1 MTPMR
6 RSPAAHVFVTTA
18 ALAAAALVLTVELL
32 VAPLIGLA
40 DNGDYEKVMGPVGF
54 QYRET
59 SFDAK
64 YLRYVV
70 RDFAFAPPGWYRS
83 GYRTSEIL
91 VAGLARRVGPAFAPR
106 GPFDIRILGALHIL
120 LFLMALF
127 LLVTAC
133 RDLAPAAQWVAAALL
148 VFCFTDV
155 GYAGPFNSFYSQTA
169 SLLFLLL
176 TVGAGAL
183 AIRRGG
189 LSGGL
194 VLAYFLCA
202 ALFVA
207 SKPQESIQGPL
218 VAIFGLR
225 LGSPVPGPLW
235 RRPVAW
241 LAAALCVFS
250 LWYYRQAPQ
259 ESIRNVGLFHTFF
272 LEVLPHSPD
281 AGRDLDELGLDR
293 DLAKYSGT
301 NAYAPGTPIADP
313 DFAARFFDR
322 FDYGSLVRFYLAH
335 PARLLDRLHRGAPS
349 ALRLRPWRLGNY
361 TADSGFPPNAMTAH
375 FGWWSGLRL
384 GLRTHADAWLI
395 LLLGGS
401 VAACAAG
408 YRKASRRGRL
418 FREGLCL
425 LVLMAVV
432 EYLVCALA
440 DYLGDLG
447 RHLYVFQALCDLV
460 LVADAA
466 WLVQSIASRRH
477 ALAAAA

>member
-1 MTPMR
+1 MIV
-6 RSPAAHVFVTTA
+6 AAA
-18 ALAAAALVLTVELL
+18 IAAAAAILTVELL
-32 VAPLIGLA
+32 VPPIVGLA
-40 DNGDYEKVMGPVGF
+40 DNGDFEKVMGPVGF

-59 SFDAK
+59 AFDAK

-70 RDFAFAPPGWYRS
+70 QDFAIAPPGWYRS

-91 VAGLARRVGPAFAPR
+91 IAGLARRIAMIFAPH
-106 GPFDIRILGALHIL
+106 GPFDIRVLGALHIL
-120 LFLMALF
+120 LFLTALF
-127 LLVTAC
+127 LLLTSC
-133 RDLAPAAQWVAAALL
+133 RDLAPAAQWLAAALL
-148 VFCFTDV
+148 VFFFTDV

-183 AIRRGG
+183 AIERGR
-189 LSGGL
+189 LSGSL
-194 VLAYFLCA
+194 VLVYFVCA

-207 SKPQESIQGPL
+207 SKPQESIHGPL
-218 VAIFGLR
+218 LAVFGLR
-225 LGSPVPGPLW
+225 LGGAPHVPLW

-241 LAAALCVFS
+241 LAAVLCVFS
-250 LWYYRQAPQ
+250 LWYYRETPR

-272 LEVLPHSPD
+272 MEILPHSPD

-293 DLAKYSGT
+293 ELLKYSGT
-301 NAYAPGTPIADP
+301 NAYAPGAPLADP
-313 DFAARFFDR
+313 VFAARFFDR
-322 FDYGSLVRFYLAH
+322 FDYGSLIRFYLAR
-335 PARLLDRLHRGAPS
+335 PARLIKRLHRGAPS
-349 ALRLRPWRLGNY
+349 AFRLRTWRLGNY
-361 TADSGFPPNAMTAH
+361 TADSGFAPNAMTSR

-384 GLRTHADAWLI
+384 GLLTRADACLI

-401 VAACAAG
+401 AAACAAG
-408 YRKASRRGRL
+408 YRHASRRGRL

-425 LVLMAVV
+425 LALMAVL

-447 RHLYVFQALCDLV
+447 RHLYVFQAICDLI

-466 WLVQSIASRRH
+466 WLVQSLASRRRVV
-477 ALAAAA
+477 LAPA